1 MKLRY
6 SKWLTVDSRLGQARN
21 LTTGSSWRR
30 AGGGWRVRGRVHAP
44 QLSRSVSRTL
54 SQAFPMP
61 VTVES
66 NRSNGWFATTSTG
79 RALSASEREFMALAA
94 MLDRVRPAQ
103 VAPADTMLTGEGPDR
118 LIAIIPHCRLAGV
131 SIVVWHD
138 PDSISVSWAQIG
150 DLKYHDDL
158 DLGFWVGRFAR
169 AAPEP
174 ISQAVQCV
182 EQQLTRPI
190 QVVATYGRD
199 ATRPIKVD
207 FRLCDDS
214 GVIKRIG
221 GTRSG
226 SFWSRILTRTQRAK
240 ECVVRFIDAE
250 TPPLLNRVNVH
261 QWMSQ

>member
-1 MKLRY
+1 
-6 SKWLTVDSRLGQARN
+6 
-21 LTTGSSWRR
+21 
-30 AGGGWRVRGRVHAP
+30 
-44 QLSRSVSRTL
+44 
-54 SQAFPMP
+54 MP

-79 RALSASEREFMALAA
+79 RALSASERELVMALAA

-190 QVVATYGRD
+190 HVVATYGRD
-199 ATRPIKVD
+199 ATTPIKVD
-207 FRLCDDS
+207 FRLSDKS

-221 GTRSG
+221 GTRSA
-226 SFWSRILTRTQRAK
+226 SFWSTILTRTQRAK
-240 ECVVRFIDAE
+240 EYVVRFTDPE
-250 TPPLLNRVNVH
+250 TPQLLHRVNVH
-261 QWMSQ
+261 QWTSQ